1 MPEPGIKY
9 GTIDDIP
16 WEPHPTLPGVKV
28 KKIYTQAD
36 HIGITS
42 FLACIEKGHRT
53 DIHIHENSD
62 DILYV
67 LEGTGKFY
75 IEDIGEIELAPGSYA
90 RAPKG
95 IKHGIV
101 EVGDQDLILLEV
113 FHPEFF

>member
-1 MPEPGIKY
+1 MPAHGIKY
-9 GTIDDIP
+9 GNVDHIP
-16 WEPHPTLPGVKV
+16 WEPHPVLPGVKV
-28 KKIYTQAD
+28 KKIYTAED
-36 HIGITS
+36 NIGISS

-67 LEGTGKFY
+67 LEGTGKMFL
-75 IEDIGEIELAPGSYA
+75 EDMGEIDLKPGSYV

-95 IKHGIV
+95 IEHGIV
-101 EVGDQDLILLEV
+101 EVGDQDLILLEI